1 MTKSVVIVLA
11 ALILMVSGQ
20 PIHRAID
27 FGGALGPLATGYH
40 RQPKQVTLIAGD
52 PQSTHQIIAHHT
64 APQTQVIQTVSQP
77 QVQFVPNQ
85 SFQPSQPLVLEK
97 EEESPKPFS
106 YSYDTVDELGNRMGR
121 QESGDGSGTVT
132 GFYSYQDI
140 NGMARIVRYIADAS
154 GFRAQIQTN
163 EPGTETSNPAD
174 AEIISSQPSV
184 HKS

>member
-1 MTKSVVIVLA
+1 MTKPVVIVLA
-11 ALILMVSGQ
+11 ALILMVSSQ

-64 APQTQVIQTVSQP
+64 APQP
-77 QVQFVPNQ
+77 QVQIVPNQ

>member
-1 MTKSVVIVLA
+1 MTKPVVIVLA
-11 ALILMVSGQ
+11 ALILMVSSQ

-40 RQPKQVTLIAGD
+40 RQPKQ
-52 PQSTHQIIAHHT
+52 
-64 APQTQVIQTVSQP
+64 P
-77 QVQFVPNQ
+77 QVQIVPNQ